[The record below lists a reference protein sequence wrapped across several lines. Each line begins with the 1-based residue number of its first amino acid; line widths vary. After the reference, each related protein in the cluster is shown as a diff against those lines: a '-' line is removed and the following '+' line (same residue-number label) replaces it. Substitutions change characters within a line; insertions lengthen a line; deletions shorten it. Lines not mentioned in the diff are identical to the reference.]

1 MNGSNNLLS
10 WVYDMIIATRRYDSY
25 LDIFFSIKMTR
36 LIVSAFI
43 FHITHDEFPSK
54 IKICQIQLL
63 LRIQWL
69 FILNEIYART
79 EEREREKRGV
89 VWHLNVNVV
98 TAKLRWN
105 LGSVYQITENS
116 DTVNH
121 SKYHVVFFI
130 FLFCWLF
137 VRTRINDEMKQ
148 HVEKI
153 HTVPCSTLCHYLA
166 R

>member
-1 MNGSNNLLS
+1 MNGSNDLLS

-36 LIVSAFI
+36 LISIQFSYHTRWISFENQNMPNSIIVENSVTFY
-43 FHITHDEFPSK
+43 SK
-54 IKICQIQLL
+54 WNVCEN
-63 LRIQWL
+63 RV
-69 FILNEIYART
+69 
-79 EEREREKRGV
+79 REKKRGV